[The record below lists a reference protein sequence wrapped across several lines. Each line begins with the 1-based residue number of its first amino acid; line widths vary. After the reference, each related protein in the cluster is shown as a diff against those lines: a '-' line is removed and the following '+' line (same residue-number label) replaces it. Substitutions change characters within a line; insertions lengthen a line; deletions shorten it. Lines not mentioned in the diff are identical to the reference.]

1 MTDLFLLKLRENCIF
16 LVRVPLYMTNL
27 FQPLDLT
34 VNGAAKDFKE
44 EIYRVIHWEISKAL
58 ADGRA
63 LDDIEIRLKLLD

>member
-1 MTDLFLLKLRENCIF
+1 
-16 LVRVPLYMTNL
+16 MTNL

-63 LDDIEIRLKLLD
+63 LDDIEIRLKLLDWKLSKLNELLNYATT